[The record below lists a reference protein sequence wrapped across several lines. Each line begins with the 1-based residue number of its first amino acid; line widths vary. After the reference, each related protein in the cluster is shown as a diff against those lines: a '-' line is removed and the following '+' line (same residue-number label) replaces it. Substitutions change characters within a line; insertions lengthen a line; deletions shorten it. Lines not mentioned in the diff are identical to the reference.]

1 MFQLF
6 QLIVLS
12 QTSQKLSTT
21 AKRMLDMVPTFHVD
35 TVLEKIVGPC
45 GLWQWSIAV
54 LLAVSTASLSTF
66 PVFANSFSPHRCRME
81 DSAEEYFAAQ
91 NFKFDYVASRIGPW
105 YTNAGIRINS
115 VGENDIGCVRYQ
127 LDWSR
132 VNLIAFFDPNSTFVR
147 TENLTVEQ
155 CPLGYVH
162 QESAMHYPGN
172 VIIDFDTRCAKSW
185 LAPLGTSVYM
195 LGMLF
200 GFIFGGW
207 FGDRFGRRPT
217 LLGFSIFELCCGV
230 WTCLSPN
237 YVSYV
242 LARFLMAIGNT
253 AQINVSS
260 VLVIELTVARYRSV
274 LTAPL
279 SLGINFIH
287 RGLMAFEA
295 YMIPQWRWLH
305 LAVMS
310 PNFLSVLYFFY
321 LPESPRWLVANNRPN
336 EAIKVLQTGCR
347 VNKWKSV
354 EAVADNFEN
363 VLPTAEGFDNQIGDQ
378 TSRRST
384 DKQKSV
390 ILKPFSTPRL
400 AKTTLLCCFIVTG
413 IVMSFFG
420 LLLYA
425 SEVRT
430 IVYLAAFWNASSSV
444 PAILLSSLIYRY
456 TKRRRLPLAC
466 IIGLSSFTL
475 IFGGLFTTFGH
486 LRSDLLLTVC
496 SNIALVLLNSSLC
509 MCYVYVPELFPSDI
523 RTNAFGTVL
532 GLARIGSI
540 ICSFVNELDRY
551 VKHGVPLLVYSIVLV
566 VVWLSIFLMQ
576 DTSGENLPDRGDE
589 KPSYDCTSITQPT
602 DST

>member
-1 MFQLF
+1 
-6 QLIVLS
+6 
-12 QTSQKLSTT
+12 
-21 AKRMLDMVPTFHVD
+21 MVPTFHVD
-35 TVLEKIVGPC
+35 SILEKIVGPC

-91 NFKFDYVASRIGPW
+91 NFTFDYIASRIGPW
-105 YTNAGIRINS
+105 HTSAGTRISS
-115 VGENDIGCVRYQ
+115 VGGNDIGCVRFQ
-127 LDWSR
+127 LDWSS
-132 VNLIAFFDPNSTFVR
+132 VDLIAFFDPNNTFVR
-147 TENLTVEQ
+147 TENMTVEQ
-155 CPLGYVH
+155 CPLGFVH

-185 LAPLGTSVYM
+185 LVPLGTSVYM

-207 FGDRFGRRPT
+207 FGDRFGRKPT

-260 VLVIELTVARYRSV
+260 VLIIELTVARYRSV

-310 PNFLSVLYFFY
+310 PNLLSVLYFFY

-336 EAIKVLQTGCR
+336 EAIRVLQTGCR
-347 VNKWKSV
+347 VNKRKSMKAV
-354 EAVADNFEN
+354 ENDFEN
-363 VLPTAEGFDNQIGDQ
+363 VLSPPEGFENQIGEQ
-378 TSRRST
+378 ISRRSASN
-384 DKQKSV
+384 QKST
-390 ILKPFSTPRL
+390 ILRPFSTPKL

-444 PAILLSSLIYRY
+444 PAILLSSLVYRY

-466 IIGLSSFTL
+466 IIGLSSCTL
-475 IFGGLFTTFGH
+475 IFGGIFTTFGH

-509 MCYVYVPELFPSDI
+509 MCYVYIPELFPSDI

-532 GLARIGSI
+532 GLARVGSI

-566 VVWLSIFLMQ
+566 VVWLSIFLMK

-589 KPSYDCTSITQPT
+589 EPSYDCNSITQPT
-602 DST
+602 DPT